1 MKSDHKA
8 IAFGLLVTAL
18 LSSTMVVAGL
28 KAGITP
34 GVSPL
39 VILCA
44 WGAFAAASRG
54 AGGKRF
60 LNIAQVAGSA
70 GMAVVAGVIFPAPLL
85 QHLHLNI
92 AQKDLAA
99 RGITDNLREMPWQDA
114 KDLLAANGLSIPPID
129 IPTMIIVCLAGA
141 LIGYGFVGLATRKF
155 LTDPTLP
162 APEARACETMIGT
175 ATAEASARP
184 KLGISLVL
192 GLAASFLA
200 PLLSH
205 ISIAKEHVLLYT
217 KSIIEGDGSV
227 RSFTLDL
234 PFAPIYIGIG
244 GLLTLATALLVFT
257 GSFLRLIGDW
267 ALASIDPSGPLAIDY
282 PSNSMRWVGGG
293 AMTVA
298 VVYSLVKFMGPR
310 VATVK
315 ERFDESLL
323 DVPGKSKRLLC
334 AAIGAGVVTL
344 AGWLIMTDGATV
356 FAFSMTGTVLVMALF
371 MVTLGA
377 ILSLQIGSSASPVSG
392 TIFVTALALCLVA
405 LAVGRK
411 SLEDVPLIMAL
422 LVGAC
427 VAVCTAN
434 DSSQDYKTMQL
445 CGVAP
450 REGFTAQFWGLLV
463 GCIVVPI
470 SLYIAHEAYGVGTDR
485 LNAPQGSM
493 YATLIDGLLL
503 RETLPWAP
511 IILGLLV
518 GVVAVGMD
526 IIAGKRGLQLPAMAL
541 AVGIYL
547 PAYLGIGILIG
558 SMCRYFGE
566 RAREK
571 ETGRKERTNES
582 ILAAAGLITGA
593 AALDLIL
600 GVAILF
606 GFRQETLSVFT
617 TKAETS
623 GVWIPV
629 DLQVTVSVIGIAF
642 LGWIL
647 FRNARVGTRGETETE
662 G

>member
-1 MKSDHKA
+1 MKSDNKA

-85 QHLHLNI
+85 QHLHLSR
-92 AQKDLAA
+92 AQDALKEL
-99 RGITDNLREMPWQDA
+99 GITDNLRSMPWKDA
-114 KDLLAANGLSIPPID
+114 KELLAEHSLSIPAID

-162 APEARACETMIGT
+162 APEARACETMITT
-175 ATAEASARP
+175 ATADSSARP

-192 GLAASFLA
+192 GLAASFIA
-200 PLLSH
+200 PLLAH
-205 ISIAKEHVLLYT
+205 ISIAKEHVILYT
-217 KSIIEGDGSV
+217 KQLGD

-234 PFAPIYIGIG
+234 PFTPIYIGIG
-244 GLLTLATALLVFT
+244 GLLTLATALLVFA

-267 ALASIDPSGPLAIDY
+267 ALASIDPAGPLGGEY

-310 VATVK
+310 VAAAT
-315 ERFDESLL
+315 ESYDESLL
-323 DVPGKSKRLLC
+323 EIGSSTKRTLSI
-334 AAIGAGVVTL
+334 AICAGVAVL
-344 AGWLIMTDGATV
+344 AGWLFVTDGAGP
-356 FAFSMTGTVLVMALF
+356 FAFSMIGAVLVMALL

-392 TIFVTALALCLVA
+392 TIFVTTLVLCLVA
-405 LAVGRK
+405 LAVGRQ
-411 SLEDVPLIMAL
+411 SVDDVPILMAL

-434 DSSQDYKTMQL
+434 DSSQDYKTLQL

-450 REGFTAQFWGLLV
+450 REGFKAQLLGLLV
-463 GCIVVPI
+463 GCIFVPL
-470 SLYIAHEAYGVGTDR
+470 SLYVAHEAYGLGTNQ
-485 LNAPQGSM
+485 LTAPQGEM
-493 YATLIDGLLL
+493 FATLVDGLLL
-503 RETLPWAP
+503 QETLPWSP
-511 IILGLLV
+511 ILLGLLV
-518 GVVAVGMD
+518 GAVAVAMD

-547 PAYLGIGILIG
+547 PAYLGIGILFG
-558 SMCRYFGE
+558 SMFRYFGE
-566 RAREK
+566 RARER
-571 ETGRKERTNES
+571 ETGKKERTNEG

-600 GVAILF
+600 GVGVLF
-606 GFRQETLSVFT
+606 GFDISSLSLFT
-617 TKAETS
+617 STEEAGKIA
-623 GVWIPV
+623 IPAV
-629 DLQVTVSVIGIAF
+629 LTTVTALAGIGF

-647 FRNARVGTRGETETE
+647 YRNSRVGTTGETQTKA
-662 G
+662 